1 MSSGTFLLIG
11 SSSVLGAAAAR
22 CISQSGHSLILT
34 YHREFKHHFLTHA
47 FPKAELHRL
56 DVRDGQSVA
65 SFGSMF
71 AKRECALDGIVYAA
85 GVGLLRPMN
94 LSTSDQTREV
104 VDVNVNGVLRVL
116 RGCWP
121 SLQRGHSAS
130 VVVVSSIMGLVGAP
144 GMSTYG
150 MAKAALMG
158 LVRCLAI
165 EWAPRGVRINAV
177 APGIVPSPLV
187 DEMFKHMSSDQV
199 EIIRQ
204 RHPLG
209 FGQAE
214 DVGNAIMFLLSRNAR
229 WITGVTLPV
238 DGGYTAQ

>member
-11 SSSVLGAAAAR
+11 SSSVLGVATAR
-22 CISQSGHSLILT
+22 CINPSGNGLILT
-34 YHREFKHHFLTHA
+34 YHREFKHRVLTCA
-47 FPKAELHRL
+47 FPRAELHRL
-56 DVRDGQSVA
+56 DVRDEQSVA
-65 SFGSMF
+65 SFGRML
-71 AKRECALDGIVYAA
+71 AQRGCALGGVVYAA

-94 LSTSDQTREV
+94 LSSGEQTQEV
-104 VDVNVNGVLRVL
+104 MDVNVNGALRVL
-116 RGCWP
+116 RSCWP
-121 SLQRGHSAS
+121 SLQQGHGAS
-130 VVVVSSIMGLVGAP
+130 VVVVSSIMGLVGAS

-150 MAKAALMG
+150 IAKAALTGM
-158 LVRCLAI
+158 VRSLAI

-187 DEMFKHMSSDQV
+187 DEMFKHMSAEQI

-209 FGQAE
+209 FGRPE
-214 DVGNAIMFLLSRNAR
+214 DVGNAIRFLLSSNAR